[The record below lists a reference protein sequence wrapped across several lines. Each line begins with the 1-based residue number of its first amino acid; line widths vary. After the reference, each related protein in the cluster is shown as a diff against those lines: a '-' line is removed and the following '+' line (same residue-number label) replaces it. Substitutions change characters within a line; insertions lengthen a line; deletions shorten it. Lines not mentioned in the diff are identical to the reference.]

1 MARAPKA
8 RLPVR
13 KDPGAPAPMRKT
25 AGSRGNLPPADDLKR
40 TVVIEA
46 IAPAVDGG
54 RYPVKREVGAVFEV
68 SADIFKEGHDVLVAF
83 LLYRRADE
91 RAWRQTPMRFVDND
105 RWAGAFTLTDNARW
119 VYTIE
124 ALADPFR
131 SWLAD
136 LAKRVEV
143 GQDVASEL
151 AEGVALVRA
160 AARRARAGDQ
170 RDALAAYAR
179 RMEQAPTQAEAVEIA
194 RDVRLAHFMDAH
206 LDRSAATR
214 AAREYEVVA
223 DRERA
228 RFAAWYEFFPRSSGG
243 EGRHGTFKDA
253 EAQLDRA
260 AAMGFDVVYLPPIHP
275 IGRSHRKGRNNSLSA
290 QPGEPGSPW
299 AIGAAEGGH
308 TAVHPDLGT
317 LDDFDH
323 FVKEA
328 GRRGLEVA
336 LDFAIQASPD
346 HPWVRE
352 HPEWFFHRPDG
363 TIKYA
368 ENPPKKY
375 QDVYPVN
382 FVGDD
387 PGPLWLE
394 MKRVIEFWITHGVKT
409 FRVDNPH
416 TKPVRFWEWLIR
428 AVQAAH
434 PETIFLAEA
443 FTRPKMMK
451 VLAKAG
457 FTQSYTYFTWRN
469 HKQELIEYF
478 TEITTPPVADY
489 FRGNLWPNT
498 PDILHETLVRGGPPA
513 FKFRL
518 AMAATLSSLYGIY
531 NGYELGENVPVRE
544 GSEEYLDSEK
554 YQLTTRDWD
563 APGNLVDYITRLN
576 RVRRMH
582 PALQRYDNLRF
593 YNADDPAVLW
603 YGKAWGD
610 DHVFVAVNLDP
621 FQARACLVDVP
632 LDALGIAPE
641 RPYRMQEQFSDTPY
655 EWRGPRG
662 YVELDPRRE
671 PAQIF
676 VLEK

>member
-1 MARAPKA
+1 
-8 RLPVR
+8 V
-13 KDPGAPAPMRKT
+13 
-25 AGSRGNLPPADDLKR
+25 
-40 TVVIEA
+40 
-46 IAPAVDGG
+46 
-54 RYPVKREVGAVFEV
+54 
-68 SADIFKEGHDVLVAF
+68 
-83 LLYRRADE
+83 
-91 RAWRQTPMRFVDND
+91 
-105 RWAGAFTLTDNARW
+105 
-119 VYTIE
+119 
-124 ALADPFR
+124 
-131 SWLAD
+131 
-136 LAKRVEV
+136 
-143 GQDVASEL
+143 
-151 AEGVALVRA
+151 
-160 AARRARAGDQ
+160 
-170 RDALAAYAR
+170 
-179 RMEQAPTQAEAVEIA
+179 
-194 RDVRLAHFMDAH
+194 RDVRLTHFMDAY

-214 AAREYEVVA
+214 AGREFEVIA

-275 IGRSHRKGRNNSLSA
+275 VGRAHRKGRNNALTA

-299 AIGAAEGGH
+299 AIGGPEGGH

-323 FVKEA
+323 FVKAAE
-328 GRRGLEVA
+328 RRGLEVA

-387 PGPLWLE
+387 PGPLWQE
-394 MKRVIEFWITHGVKT
+394 MKRVIEFWIAHGVKT

-428 AVQAAH
+428 AVQATH

-478 TEITTPPVADY
+478 TEITRPPVADY

-498 PDILHETLVRGGPPA
+498 PDILHETLVKGGRPA
-513 FKFRL
+513 FQSRL
-518 AMAATLSSLYGIY
+518 VMAATLSSLYGIY
-531 NGYELGENVPVRE
+531 SGYELCENVPVRA

-554 YQLTTRDWD
+554 YQLKPRDWD
-563 APGNLVDYITRLN
+563 APGNLVDYVTRLN
-576 RVRRMH
+576 RVRREH
-582 PALQRYDNLRF
+582 PALQRYDNLTF
-593 YNADDPAVLW
+593 YGADDPAVLW
-603 YGKAWGD
+603 YGKAQGD
-610 DHVFVAVNLDP
+610 DRVFVAVNLDP
-621 FQARACLVDVP
+621 FQTRSCLVDVP
-632 LDALGIAPE
+632 LEALGIAPDQ
-641 RPYRMQEQFSDTPY
+641 PYPMHEQFSDATY